1 MKAVDP
7 FQDAGKS
14 ANTIEP
20 GRGGFMRNGNG
31 RPYIA
36 DPDGR
41 LVGSGPRKGLP
52 ARIPY
57 WSTSSFAQ
65 VVDSPFDP
73 PTWGPSML
81 PADRGTHIHLLTER
95 FDRRQSYKDLIA
107 DGENLGITEAQQVAA
122 VTAWARMLADNGLE
136 VVAIEQPVVD
146 DGWRCAGTLDRVV
159 RLTRDLR
166 FVLDTGA
173 MVIPAG
179 TYVVLDLKTG
189 GLRKTAAV
197 QVASYAASVPYDTA
211 AETRGEWEFA

>member
-20 GRGGFMRNGNG
+20 GRGGFQRNGNG

-41 LVGSGPRKGLP
+41 LVGSGPRKGQP
-52 ARIPY
+52 TRIPY

-65 VVDSPFDP
+65 VIDSPFDP
-73 PTWGPSML
+73 PTWGPSTL
-81 PADRGTHIHLLTER
+81 PADRGTHIHTLTER
-95 FDRRQSYKDLIA
+95 FDRKQSYKDLIA
-107 DGENLGITEAQQVAA
+107 DGEELGITEEQQVAA
-122 VTAWARMLADNGLE
+122 VTAWAKMLADNGLE

-159 RLTRDLR
+159 RCTRDLR

-179 TYVVLDLKTG
+179 TCVVLDLKTG

-197 QVASYAASVPYDTA
+197 QVASYAHSVPYDVV
-211 AETRGEWEFA
+211 AESRGEWDL